1 MSVGSGA
8 GESRGQSSGRSTAG
22 NIAFGAGLLLV
33 LATMTL
39 GAFAGVAL
47 TIGLADDSF
56 LSSAVPDD
64 GRNAVGIGGI
74 GMGGLLG
81 LMLPLLLLAAVRGTD
96 EKPRLGPG
104 EALLKGLAIVVFS
117 VYLVVVSLL
126 AAQLGWILPKGPT
139 TLVSVFVVGFSWM
152 PLAFVPW
159 ERFGLGGV
167 GGLLP
172 SSGGTSAETPA
183 GTSPGTSLGT
193 SLDKDGESDK
203 SD

>member
-8 GESRGQSSGRSTAG
+8 GEPRGQSPGRSVAG
-22 NIAFGAGLLLV
+22 NVAFGAGLLIV

-56 LSSAVPDD
+56 LSPAVPDD

-81 LMLPLLLLAAVRGTD
+81 LMLPLLLLAAVRGTE

-104 EALLKGLAIVVFS
+104 EALLKALALVLFS

-126 AAQLGWILPKGPT
+126 AAQLGWILPEGIT
-139 TLVSVFVVGFSWM
+139 TLLSFFVVGFSWA
-152 PLAFVPW
+152 PVALFPW
-159 ERFGLGGV
+159 ERFGLGGMAGLRLNSRGR
-167 GGLLP
+167 GGRGG
-172 SSGGTSAETPA
+172 SGDQANR
-183 GTSPGTSLGT
+183 
-193 SLDKDGESDK
+193 DGSDK

>member
-8 GESRGQSSGRSTAG
+8 GESRGRSPGRSVAG

-56 LSSAVPDD
+56 LSPAVPDD

-81 LMLPLLLLAAVRGTD
+81 LMLPLLLLAAVRGTE

-104 EALLKGLAIVVFS
+104 EALLKALVLVLFS

-126 AAQLGWILPKGPT
+126 AAQLGWILPEGIT
-139 TLVSVFVVGFSWM
+139 TLLSFFIVGFSWA
-152 PLAFVPW
+152 PVALTPW
-159 ERFGLGGV
+159 ERFGLEGMAGLRPKARVRGG
-167 GGLLP
+167 
-172 SSGGTSAETPA
+172 
-183 GTSPGTSLGT
+183 
-193 SLDKDGESDK
+193 SDK

>member
-8 GESRGQSSGRSTAG
+8 GEPRGQSPGRSVAG
-22 NIAFGAGLLLV
+22 NVAFGAGLLLV

-56 LSSAVPDD
+56 LSPAVPDD

-81 LMLPLLLLAAVRGTD
+81 LMLPLLLLAAVRGTE

-104 EALLKGLAIVVFS
+104 EALLKALAIVAFS

-139 TLVSVFVVGFSWM
+139 TLVSFFVVGFSWM
-152 PLAFVPW
+152 PLALVPW

-172 SSGGTSAETPA
+172 SSGGVSR
-183 GTSPGTSLGT
+183 GT
-193 SLDKDGESDK
+193 SLDKDGGSDK

>member
-8 GESRGQSSGRSTAG
+8 GESRGRSPGRSAAG

-81 LMLPLLLLAAVRGTD
+81 LMLPLLLLAAVRGTE

-104 EALLKGLAIVVFS
+104 EALLKALAIVAFS

-139 TLVSVFVVGFSWM
+139 TLVSFFVVGFSWM
-152 PLAFVPW
+152 PLALVPW

-172 SSGGTSAETPA
+172 SSGGASR
-183 GTSPGTSLGT
+183 GT
-193 SLDKDGESDK
+193 SLDKDGGSDK